1 MANVSLYIEA
11 LAAFSD
17 PVSAKEVHTKA
28 AELFG
33 AAVQGD
39 VSSARQSLERY
50 VLRGKVEKHGTKYRI
65 GMTFV
70 DPLGAALAQNK
81 ALKIEN
87 AQLRQRITELEHYKN
102 LMLELLQAQPACVT
116 IKWRGLLTRR
126 N

>member
-11 LAAFSD
+11 LAAFSH
-17 PVSAKEVHTKA
+17 PVSAKEVHLKA

-50 VLRGKVEKHGTKYRI
+50 VLRGKVEKHGTKYLI
-65 GMTFV
+65 GMAFV

-81 ALKIEN
+81 ALRIEN
-87 AQLRQRITELEHYKN
+87 TQLRQRITELESNITK
-102 LMLELLQAQPACVT
+102 T
-116 IKWRGLLTRR
+116 
-126 N
+126 